1 MMSDLTVPSM
11 TPQGAVGVC
20 AVVSRLT
27 ETFSPHNKTKTK
39 RPALSSLMRTCCI
52 IYTVHVSWTHFSRT
66 LLFLFQSWYCCY
78 PEKNRMW
85 LWFHT
90 FDTLMSL
97 CLSLTLSPLWLLSYV
112 TEPDDVWRTTG
123 EVIMCSDVRGDD
135 PLHGHTLLIRPST
148 CFFWFPCSF
157 SWSSSGWLTV
167 TGFLSFG
174 HDVSRNKSLF
184 NLVICGN
191 NPALQLHSSPVLSK
205 KPLEKKDVGSWEV
218 IKSVLLF
225 KWFSSLQDFLNS

>member
-20 AVVSRLT
+20 AIVSRLT
-27 ETFSPHNKTKTK
+27 ETFSPHNKTNTK

-174 HDVSRNKSLF
+174 HDVSR
-184 NLVICGN
+184 I
-191 NPALQLHSSPVLSK
+191 NPYLI
-205 KPLEKKDVGSWEV
+205 W
-218 IKSVLLF
+218 
-225 KWFSSLQDFLNS
+225 

>member
-1 MMSDLTVPSM
+1 MLSDLTVPSM

-66 LLFLFQSWYCCY
+66 LYYSYFRADTVVTQKRTGCDFGFTPS
-78 PEKNRMW
+78 
-85 LWFHT
+85 
-90 FDTLMSL
+90 TLMSL

-135 PLHGHTLLIRPST
+135 PLHGHTLLIKPST

-167 TGFLSFG
+167 TGFLSLG
-174 HDVSRNKSLF
+174 HDVS
-184 NLVICGN
+184 
-191 NPALQLHSSPVLSK
+191 
-205 KPLEKKDVGSWEV
+205 
-218 IKSVLLF
+218 
-225 KWFSSLQDFLNS
+225 

>member
-1 MMSDLTVPSM
+1 MFCVWWCLIWPFHRWHRRVLWVFVPSSAGS
-11 TPQGAVGVC
+11 QRR
-20 AVVSRLT
+20 SLLT
-27 ETFSPHNKTKTK
+27 TKQTKTK

-66 LLFLFQSWYCCY
+66 LYYSYFRADTVVTQKRTGCDFGFTPS
-78 PEKNRMW
+78 
-85 LWFHT
+85 
-90 FDTLMSL
+90 TLMSL

-135 PLHGHTLLIRPST
+135 PLHGHTLLIKPST

-174 HDVSRNKSLF
+174 HDVS
-184 NLVICGN
+184 
-191 NPALQLHSSPVLSK
+191 
-205 KPLEKKDVGSWEV
+205 
-218 IKSVLLF
+218 
-225 KWFSSLQDFLNS
+225 

>member
-27 ETFSPHNKTKTK
+27 ETFSPHNKTNTK

-66 LLFLFQSWYCCY
+66 LYYSYFRADTVVTQKRTGCDFGFTPS
-78 PEKNRMW
+78 
-85 LWFHT
+85 
-90 FDTLMSL
+90 TLMSL

-135 PLHGHTLLIRPST
+135 PLHGHTLLIKPST

-167 TGFLSFG
+167 TGFLSLG
-174 HDVSRNKSLF
+174 HDVS
-184 NLVICGN
+184 
-191 NPALQLHSSPVLSK
+191 
-205 KPLEKKDVGSWEV
+205 
-218 IKSVLLF
+218 
-225 KWFSSLQDFLNS
+225 

>member
-27 ETFSPHNKTKTK
+27 ETFSPHNKTNKNK

-66 LLFLFQSWYCCY
+66 LYYSYFRADTVVTQKRTGCDFGFTPS
-78 PEKNRMW
+78 
-85 LWFHT
+85 
-90 FDTLMSL
+90 TLMSL

-135 PLHGHTLLIRPST
+135 PLHGHTLLIKPST

-174 HDVSRNKSLF
+174 HDVS
-184 NLVICGN
+184 
-191 NPALQLHSSPVLSK
+191 
-205 KPLEKKDVGSWEV
+205 
-218 IKSVLLF
+218 
-225 KWFSSLQDFLNS
+225 